1 MVIIGVSL
9 LLLSGGIIGFLVLL
23 TPKPKYPVPPR
34 EMPIDQVEKFFQIPE
49 TTDLKGV
56 VNIQTT
62 PEGFRI
68 ENGSGV
74 QLLLKYKYGKT
85 MIIVVFIRFDDDRS
99 ARSMAERILSYV
111 GNFSRNYTKWDWTMD
126 ARHIALNFEY
136 PGLITE
142 MWSKKNWIVEVV
154 VGESGDIGYELLDS
168 VRESISM
175 IPGAG

>member
-1 MVIIGVSL
+1 MVIIGVSI
-9 LLLSGGIIGFLVLL
+9 LLLSGGIVGIFVLL

-34 EMPIDQVEKFFQIPE
+34 EMPIYQVEEFFQIPE
-49 TTDLKGV
+49 TTYLKGV
-56 VNIQTT
+56 VDIQTS

-68 ENGSGV
+68 ENGSGI
-74 QLLLKYKYGKT
+74 QLLLNYKYGKT
-85 MIIVVFIRFDDDRS
+85 MIIVVFMRFDDDKS

-111 GNFSRNYTKWDWTMD
+111 SNFSQNYTKWDW
-126 ARHIALNFEY
+126 ARDEKHIALMFEY

-154 VGESGDIGYELLDS
+154 VGESGDLGYELLDS
-168 VRESISM
+168 VKESVSM